1 MDNLMSYLDKLQ
13 PFPFLETTSGS
24 LILQRGG
31 LSSLDLTYAR
41 SAQLRNSDLLTV
53 LEAISG
59 ESHFRYDEATKA
71 FFFDQLCLPEKDL
84 EMLPLQI
91 SRKYAINFPSGL
103 TRQAVEA
110 LAFQNSFDSY
120 QQELRRIGESVS
132 PICISNLST
141 RYFRTSEP
149 IFDKFLELW
158 LVNWVKRLLEPGAY
172 HRTMLVLQ
180 GPQNIGKDQFAKILA
195 GASATTSVGC
205 NANFSDKDLLTTFNS
220 KSILIFDELEQ
231 TTGRVVEG
239 ALKSFLSETSDN
251 FVGKYK
257 SHSQYL
263 PRRYSCW
270 GSCNKP
276 TFLTDST
283 GNTRF
288 HVIPVNLDPHNGE
301 RIDLELLRSERLG
314 IIAGALALYRQ
325 SQLGSYQLELSTEN
339 LLVSERLNR
348 AYLNDSQFEEPLA
361 DFLEGRT
368 TTSVREIR
376 GFLGLSD
383 NHLDKRVDKEIR
395 TVLELL
401 GWKPL
406 GQSRAIPCLGG
417 RQSTK
422 PWILKSATTHDYH
435 ELTPFYESL
444 HGCREEF

>member
-1 MDNLMSYLDKLQ
+1 MSYLEKLQ
-13 PFPFLETTSGS
+13 PSPFLEATSGS
-24 LILQRGG
+24 LILQRSG
-31 LSSLDLTYAR
+31 LPALDLTYAKTGH
-41 SAQLRNSDLLTV
+41 LRNADLLTV

-59 ESHFRYDEATKA
+59 ECQFRYDEATKA
-71 FFFDQLCLPEKDL
+71 FYLDDSYLPENDL
-84 EMLPLQI
+84 EMFPLQL

-110 LAFQNSFDSY
+110 LALQNSFDSY
-120 QQELRRIGESVS
+120 QHELRRIRESVS
-132 PICISNLST
+132 PICIGNLST
-141 RYFRTSEP
+141 RYFKTSDP

-195 GASATTSVGC
+195 GPSATASVGC

-220 KSILIFDELEQ
+220 KSVLIFDELEQ

-251 FVGKYK
+251 FVAKYK
-257 SHSQYL
+257 SHSQHL

-288 HVIPVNLDPHNGE
+288 HVIPVNLDPTKGE
-301 RIDLELLRSERLG
+301 RIDLDLLRSERLG
-314 IIAGALALYRQ
+314 IIAGALSLYER
-325 SQLGSYQLELSTEN
+325 SLSGFYRLELSTDH
-339 LLVSERLNR
+339 LVISERLNR
-348 AYLNDSQFEEPLA
+348 AYINDSQFEEPLSE
-361 DFLEGRT
+361 FLEGRT
-368 TTSVREIR
+368 STSWREIR
-376 GFLGLSD
+376 DFLKLSD
-383 NHLDKRVDKEIR
+383 NHLDKRLDKELR

-406 GQSRAIPCLGG
+406 GQSRDIPCLGQ
-417 RQSTK
+417 RLSVK
-422 PWILKSATTHDYH
+422 PWILTTVSMHDYH
-435 ELTPFYESL
+435 ELIPFYESL
-444 HGCREEF
+444 RRCSDEF